1 MKGLRV
7 GINQTQ
13 LLLSFFSFFFS
24 FPFFLSFFSTLAGS
38 IAYSIKSID
47 R

>member
-13 LLLSFFSFFFS
+13 LLLPFFSFFLS
-24 FPFFLSFFSTLAGS
+24 FLIFLSFFSTLAGS